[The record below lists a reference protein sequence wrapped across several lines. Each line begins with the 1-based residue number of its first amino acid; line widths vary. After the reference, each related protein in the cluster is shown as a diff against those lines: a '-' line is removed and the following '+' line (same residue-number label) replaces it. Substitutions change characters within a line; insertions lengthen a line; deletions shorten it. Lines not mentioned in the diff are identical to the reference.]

1 MNVPGQ
7 ISPNAMGMDPNIQ
20 QAVASPQ
27 VFHPA
32 PPDAPK
38 PNAGMYSDM
47 DEQHTTPD
55 EGQPPIRKL
64 LESANIA
71 ENLDE
76 DKLREIGS
84 RCKRGFEQD
93 TQSRE
98 EWEKNVDS
106 WTKMATQAVEAKTY
120 PWPKASN
127 IKYPLLS
134 TAAMQFAARAYP
146 SLIPSDG
153 QVVKSMVIG
162 KDPDGSKQQSC

>member
-1 MNVPGQ
+1 MLDKLIEAPTQKEQDEEDYITELRESDMEDAGRNAYYRLLRRLMNVPGQ

-93 TQSRE
+93 TRE
-98 EWEKNVDS
+98 
-106 WTKMATQAVEAKTY
+106 
-120 PWPKASN
+120 P
-127 IKYPLLS
+127 
-134 TAAMQFAARAYP
+134 
-146 SLIPSDG
+146 
-153 QVVKSMVIG
+153 
-162 KDPDGSKQQSC
+162 